1 MPERHCRSCL
11 HASPANDG
19 AWHCARHSHQLGQ
32 REQEAGCVAHLFIPD
47 FIAGEQE
54 DAGEDWVS
62 YRLRDGVEWRDGV
75 AA

>member
-11 HASPANDG
+11 HASPIADG
-19 AWHCARHSHQLGQ
+19 TWHCARHNLSLTR

-62 YRLRDGVEWRDGV
+62 YRLRDGTEWRDGV